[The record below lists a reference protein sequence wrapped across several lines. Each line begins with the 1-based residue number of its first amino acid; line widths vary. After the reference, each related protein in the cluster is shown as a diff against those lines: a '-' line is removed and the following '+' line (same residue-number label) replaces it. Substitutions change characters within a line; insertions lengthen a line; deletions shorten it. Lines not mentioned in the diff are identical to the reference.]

1 MTEAS
6 EERYQK
12 VLDGGWKAD
21 YIIRGLNED
30 EIASW
35 AQFCASIFAYKVNPP
50 PASYFER
57 HYYNDP
63 NRGQA
68 SLIRVACYNGEIVA
82 SCRLFLKNISTGG
95 KTIVGGAT
103 HLKGGGIGEVC
114 TKETHRKRGLSK
126 VLLQNVME
134 IMKER
139 QLQVSLLHAAPSF
152 FPVYEKAGN
161 YQCTLSKWSV
171 APLTKATSAKTTTND
186 DGSFSIRNAAFP
198 NDTDQL
204 CKLHKAYSEDTFAGC
219 IVRSPEYWN
228 DYLSKELG
236 TSLWVLTS
244 SSISSSDN
252 NIVGWLSL
260 RLRGD
265 RVQLREFGVDSTAIG
280 VAKVLNLLLP
290 HAMKELNG
298 VSDNE
303 CLLVIPTEVLDQA
316 KAEYQQNSEQL
327 LLLKNLE
334 WDSVVQDNDQGW
346 MYKILDD
353 QVPFDAISGETT
365 PHLIWPADSF

>member
-1 MTEAS
+1 MTEAK

-21 YIIRGLNED
+21 YIIRGLKED
-30 EIASW
+30 EIPSW
-35 AQFCASIFAYKVNPP
+35 AQFCASIFAYKANPP

-95 KTIVGGAT
+95 KTIGSNST
-103 HLKGGGIGEVC
+103 YLKGGGIGEVC
-114 TKETHRKRGLSK
+114 TAPTHRKRGLSK
-126 VLLQNVME
+126 VLLQNVIE

-139 QLQVSLLHAAPSF
+139 QLQVSLLHAAPAF

-161 YQCTLSKWSV
+161 YLCTLSKWSIAKWNTTE
-171 APLTKATSAKTTTND
+171 APSND
-186 DGSFSIRNAAFP
+186 NSDFTIRNAAFP
-198 NDTDQL
+198 QDTDRLCQL
-204 CKLHKAYSEDTFAGC
+204 HQTYSEHNFAGC

-236 TSLWVLTS
+236 NTLVLTTN
-244 SSISSSDN
+244 DK
-252 NIVGWLSL
+252 IVAWLSL
-260 RLRGD
+260 RPRGD

-280 VAKVLNLLLP
+280 TAKALDLLLP
-290 HAMKELNG
+290 CARKKLNG
-298 VSDNE
+298 VADT
-303 CLLVIPTEVLDQA
+303 CLLVLPTHVLDQA
-316 KAEYQQNSEQL
+316 KAERQEKNND
-327 LLLKNLE
+327 LLKSLDWE
-334 WDSVVQDNDQGW
+334 SVVEENDQGW
-346 MYKILDD
+346 MYKILDQ
-353 QVPFDAISGETT
+353 QVPFDVISGKTT